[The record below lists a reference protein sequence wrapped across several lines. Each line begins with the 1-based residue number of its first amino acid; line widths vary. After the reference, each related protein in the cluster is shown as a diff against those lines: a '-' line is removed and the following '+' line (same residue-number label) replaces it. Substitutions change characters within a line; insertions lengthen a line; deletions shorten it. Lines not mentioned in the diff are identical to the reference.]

1 MSASSW
7 STGSHAHTTDTPDS
21 LDTALP
27 PVQSQDLS
35 LTRRRPA
42 VRPDSSLIIGNFR
55 GMQQQRPG
63 MPFHHSSNM
72 IARGPS
78 MHRRTESTLKTVMRK
93 IFHRKR
99 RSQTDDLEE
108 DPMESYYT
116 SSGKQQARRS
126 EHTNRQE
133 TYVALSHNH
142 GSKGHSPLQKDFRPT
157 LMDLNKLEPMPI
169 HRRRATLPSLV
180 FSDDNDDNESHPLNI
195 PMDREHH
202 TSNILTPDT
211 GAKET
216 LHARRARRNKR
227 RSRSTNSLRRKANE
241 HRMSPV
247 QWTRRSAEITYLGS
261 PAFGAVSDSELSCRP
276 PTRTTIASGSKPV
289 DADADTHSLSET
301 EQQTEVESIPPSVGN
316 LVHTM
321 QHDDNLTLEQR
332 VTTLE
337 VKLID
342 LEFAIA
348 RLQDKRGDAS
358 PTARSKKS
366 LTPDTARPQKN
377 KHSGHSSPFSPA
389 TLGQGLTPSS
399 HPSHQ
404 FAEGRPASTSTVRP
418 HMLHRS
424 HTHQPPPSPS
434 KADAHAQAHIGISI
448 EQYNSLVS
456 LLHKEQSARRNL
468 EGEMSSMRDDIQQ
481 LQQMARDSRAA
492 STHTSTGT
500 GMGTGIGAR
509 SSTGTGT
516 GTMYPIPSTDSQEAA
531 QRMRPFMESPQSNY
545 TTTTM
550 SSGAAPRAETIIPH
564 YDQSY
569 SHSHNHTPSE
579 LGLGVR
585 RLERRIE
592 FAGMI

>member
-7 STGSHAHTTDTPDS
+7 STGSHAQTTDTPDS

-27 PVQSQDLS
+27 PVKSQDLS
-35 LTRRRPA
+35 LTGRRPA
-42 VRPDSSLIIGNFR
+42 VRPDSSLIIGNLR

-63 MPFHHSSNM
+63 MPFHHSHDSMSNM

-116 SSGKQQARRS
+116 SSGKPQVRRS

-142 GSKGHSPLQKDFRPT
+142 GAKENSPLQKDFRPT
-157 LMDLNKLEPMPI
+157 LMDLNKLKPMPI

-180 FSDDNDDNESHPLNI
+180 FSDDDDDEPHPLNV
-195 PMDREHH
+195 PMDQEHH
-202 TSNILTPDT
+202 TSNTLAPDL

-216 LHARRARRNKR
+216 LHARRVRRNKR

-241 HRMSPV
+241 HRMSPI

-276 PTRTTIASGSKPV
+276 PTRTTIASVTKPV
-289 DADADTHSLSET
+289 DADADAHSLTET

-366 LTPDTARPQKN
+366 LTPDTARPNNNNN

-389 TLGQGLTPSS
+389 T
-399 HPSHQ
+399 
-404 FAEGRPASTSTVRP
+404 RPASTSTVRP

-434 KADAHAQAHIGISI
+434 KTDTQAQAQAGISI
-448 EQYNSLVS
+448 EQYNSLVF
-456 LLHKEQSARRNL
+456 LLRKEQSARRNL
-468 EGEMSSMRDDIQQ
+468 EGEMSSMHEDIQQ
-481 LQQMARDSRAA
+481 LQQMARESMAA

-500 GMGTGIGAR
+500 ATGTGTGIR

-516 GTMYPIPSTDSQEAA
+516 GTMYPIPSTDSPEAA

-545 TTTTM
+545 TTT
-550 SSGAAPRAETIIPH
+550 SSPRAETIIPP
-564 YDQSY
+564 YDGN
-569 SHSHNHTPSE
+569 HSHTQTRNPSDLNLE
-579 LGLGVR
+579 VR
-585 RLERRIE
+585 KLERRIE
-592 FAGMI
+592 IAGMI